1 MSDAV
6 RYGLAFGLPLLL
18 TLLLTPLARQLARQ
32 LGLVDHPREHKFH
45 REATPYLGGL
55 AVALGVLALA
65 AVTAGTSRQVLTILA
80 AGLAA
85 TVLGLVDDWR
95 GVGPLVKL
103 LVEASIGVAL
113 WVAGVRAGLFGI
125 EALDLIVT
133 VVWVV
138 AITNA
143 MNLLDNMDGIAA
155 GVAAVCA
162 AGFFAIAA
170 TRGDYLVASLAAGVA
185 GGSLGFLR
193 YNFPRARIFLGDA
206 GSLLL
211 GFLLAALGLKLDLI
225 GQSGAVRAAIAV
237 LIVAVPLFDMMLVIA
252 ARVHDGRPISRG
264 GTDHTA
270 HRLVFRGLEPRR
282 VAIVAYLVQFACCV
296 LAYVLEEAPDPTVLI
311 ATGALAALSLGLLAY
326 VMRMETPTRTVVRLP
341 EAETTNPSRLRS
353 SR

>member
-1 MSDAV
+1 VSDVV
-6 RYGLAFGLPLLL
+6 RYGLAFSLPFLV
-18 TLLLTPLARQLARQ
+18 TFLLTPLAWRLARRI
-32 LGLVDHPREHKFH
+32 GVVDHPREYKFH

-55 AVALGVLALA
+55 AVALGVLAVT
-65 AVTAGTSRQVLTILA
+65 AVTAGADRQVLTILA
-80 AGLAA
+80 GSLAA
-85 TVLGLVDDWR
+85 TVLGLIDDWR
-95 GVGPLVKL
+95 GVGPLIKL
-103 LVEASIGVAL
+103 VVEAGIGVAL
-113 WVAGVRAGLFGI
+113 WMAGVRAGLFGI
-125 EALDLIVT
+125 EALDLVLT

-138 AITNA
+138 AVTNA
-143 MNLLDNMDGIAA
+143 MNLLDNMNGITA

-162 AGFFAIAA
+162 LGFFAIAA

-252 ARVHDGRPISRG
+252 ARLHDGRPISQG

-270 HRLVFRGLEPRR
+270 HRLVVQGLDPRL
-282 VAIVAYLVQFACCV
+282 VAIIAYLVQFACCV
-296 LAYVLEEAPDPTVLI
+296 LAYVLEEAPDPTVVI
-311 ATGALAALSLGLLAY
+311 ASGTLAAMALGLLAY
-326 VMRMETPTRTVVRLP
+326 VMQMETPTGTVVRLP
-341 EAETTNPSRLRS
+341 EAKSPSPSRLRS

>member
-6 RYGLAFGLPLLL
+6 RYGLVFAIPFLV
-18 TLLLTPLARQLARQ
+18 TLLLTPLAWRVARR
-32 LGLVDHPREHKFH
+32 LGVVDHPHEHKFH

-55 AVALGVLALA
+55 AVGLGVLSVA
-65 AVTAGTSRQVLTILA
+65 AVTAGADRQVLTIVA
-80 AGLAA
+80 GGLAA

-113 WVAGVRAGLFGI
+113 WMAGVRAGLFGI
-125 EALDLIVT
+125 EAIDLLLT

-155 GVAAVCA
+155 GVAAVCGV
-162 AGFFAIAA
+162 GFFAIAA

-270 HRLVFRGLEPRR
+270 HRLVVRGLDPRR

-296 LAYVLEEAPDPTVLI
+296 LAYILEEAPDPTVVI
-311 ATGALAALSLGLLAY
+311 TTGIVAALALGLLAY
-326 VMRMETPTRTVVRLP
+326 VIRMETPTMSVVRLP
-341 EAETTNPSRLRS
+341 EADSLSPSRLRS